1 MPLTSQANQ
10 AMQAKIES
18 CREILRQLGSVV
30 IAFSGGVDSSFLLAL
45 AAETLGK
52 DKVLAAMAVSTI
64 FPQRER
70 KCGQR
75 IAKQIGVELIECATP
90 QLTDSGFTSNPSDKC
105 YYCQTTLLSH
115 LKQTARERGFAA
127 VVTGSNA
134 DDVNDYRP
142 GSKAEEQMGIRC
154 PLTEA
159 GLTKDDIRAAFQA
172 MNLPTWDASS
182 GTCLDTRI
190 PYGEKITKD
199 KLTRVARAEEIL
211 RQMGFTELRV
221 RDHDSIARIEVST
234 GQIAMAV
241 GIRDR
246 IVSAFKELGYS
257 YVTIDLQGFHNGAM
271 NETLEKDLYVGQKSG
286 I

>member
-10 AMQAKIES
+10 TLQTKLDN
-18 CREILRQLGSVV
+18 CRGILRELGSVI
-30 IAFSGGVDSSFLLAL
+30 IAFSGGVDSSFLLAM

-90 QLTDSGFTSNPSDKC
+90 QLTDSGFTSNPSDRC
-105 YYCQTTLLSH
+105 YYCKTTLLSH

-142 GSKAEEQMGIRC
+142 GSKAETQMGIRS

-159 GLTKDDIRAAFQA
+159 GLTKDDILTASQA

-182 GTCLDTRI
+182 GTCLATRI
-190 PYGEKITKD
+190 PYGEKITKG
-199 KLTRVARAEEIL
+199 KLTRVAQAEEIL

-241 GIRDR
+241 GMRDR

-257 YVTIDLQGFHNGAM
+257 YVTIDLQGFRSESM
-271 NETLEKDLYVGQKSG
+271 NETLTESIHVGEKSG

>member
-1 MPLTSQANQ
+1 MAVTSQDSQ
-10 AMQAKIES
+10 TLQTKIEN

-70 KCGQR
+70 KSGQR

-90 QLTDSGFTSNPSDKC
+90 QLTDSGFTSNPSDRC
-105 YYCQTTLLSH
+105 YYCKTTLLSH
-115 LKQTARERGFAA
+115 LKQTARERGIAA

-142 GSKAEEQMGIRC
+142 GSKAEEQMGIRS

-159 GLTKDDIRAAFQA
+159 GLTKADILTASQA
-172 MNLPTWDASS
+172 MNLSAWDAPSDA
-182 GTCLDTRI
+182 CLATKI
-190 PYGEKITKD
+190 PYGEKITKE
-199 KLTRVARAEEIL
+199 KLTRVEKAEDIL
-211 RQMGFTELRV
+211 RHMGFSELRV
-221 RDHDSIARIEVST
+221 RDHDSIARIEVPT

-241 GIRDR
+241 GMRDR

-257 YVTIDLQGFHNGAM
+257 YVTIDLQGFRSEAV
-271 NETLEKDLYVGQKSG
+271 NETLEESLYVGQKSG

>member
-1 MPLTSQANQ
+1 MAVTSQASQ
-10 AMQAKIES
+10 TLQTKIEN
-18 CREILRQLGSVV
+18 CREILRELGSVV

-75 IAKQIGVELIECATP
+75 TAKQIGVELIECATP
-90 QLTDSGFTSNPSDKC
+90 QLTDSGFTANPSDRC
-105 YYCQTTLLSH
+105 YYCKTTLLSH
-115 LKQTARERGFAA
+115 LKKTAAERGLAA

-142 GSKAEEQMGIRC
+142 GSKAEEQMGIRS

-159 GLTKDDIRAAFQA
+159 GLTKEDIRTASLA
-172 MNLPTWDASS
+172 MNLPTWNAPSEA
-182 GTCLDTRI
+182 CLATRI
-190 PYGEKITKD
+190 PYGDQITKE
-199 KLTRVARAEEIL
+199 KLTRVEQAEEVL
-211 RQMGFTELRV
+211 HGMGFSELRV
-221 RDHDSIARIEVST
+221 RDHDSIARIEVPT

-241 GIRDR
+241 GMRDR
-246 IVSAFKELGYS
+246 IVSALKELGYS
-257 YVTIDLQGFHNGAM
+257 YVTIDLQGFRSGSM
-271 NETLEKDLYVGQKSG
+271 NETLEEDLYVGQKPES
-286 I
+286 